1 MSKQETKIA
10 GYTYGT
16 KEVAKSPVSLEE
28 LEELKQTVT
37 LTDEDICYLRM
48 AGDVLEGQEHEVIDK
63 WRGVIGAQPHLAHY
77 FVVPDGKPDEDYKA
91 RVKERFARWVLDV
104 CRRPYDRDWLDY
116 QHEIGL
122 RHTNLKKNKTDEAS
136 TPPQI
141 PLRYLI
147 AFTAVI
153 NDTIKPL
160 LASKENSV
168 EEVEAMFRAWCKAAL
183 LYVTMWSRATLRKA
197 IGR

>member
-1 MSKQETKIA
+1 MSKRETKIA

-28 LEELKQTVT
+28 FEQLKQTVT
-37 LTDEDICYLRM
+37 LTGEDIRYLRM

-63 WRGVIGAQPHLAHY
+63 WRGIIGSQPHLAHY
-77 FVVPDGKPDEDYKA
+77 FVAPDGKPDEDYKA

-104 CRRPYDRDWLDY
+104 CRRHYDRDWLDY

-122 RHTNLKKNKTDEAS
+122 RHTHLKKNKTDEAS
-136 TPPQI
+136 TPPQL

-153 NDTIKPL
+153 NDTIKPF
-160 LASKENSV
+160 LASKGNSV
-168 EEVEAMFRAWCKAAL
+168 EEVEAMFRAWCKAVL
-183 LYVTMWSRATLRKA
+183 LYVTVWSRAYVA
-197 IGR
+197 ESDW

>member
-28 LEELKQTVT
+28 LEQLKQTVT
-37 LTDEDICYLRM
+37 LTDEDIGYLRM
-48 AGDVLEGQEHEVIDK
+48 AGDVLDGQEHEVIDK
-63 WRGVIGAQPHLAHY
+63 WRGIIGSQPHLAHY
-77 FVVPDGKPDEDYKA
+77 FVAPDGKPDEDYKA

-104 CRRPYDRDWLDY
+104 CRRPYDQDWLDY

-147 AFTAVI
+147 VFTAVI
-153 NDTIKPL
+153 NGTIKPF
-160 LASKENSV
+160 LASKDNSV
-168 EEVEAMFRAWCKAAL
+168 EEVEAMFQAWCKAVL
-183 LYVTMWSRATLRKA
+183 LYVTVWSRAYVA
-197 IGR
+197 ESDW

>member
-63 WRGVIGAQPHLAHY
+63 WRGVIGAQPHL
-77 FVVPDGKPDEDYKA
+77 
-91 RVKERFARWVLDV
+91 
-104 CRRPYDRDWLDY
+104 
-116 QHEIGL
+116 
-122 RHTNLKKNKTDEAS
+122 HTILSCPTAS
-136 TPPQI
+136 WMKI
-141 PLRYLI
+141 IR
-147 AFTAVI
+147 
-153 NDTIKPL
+153 
-160 LASKENSV
+160 LA
-168 EEVEAMFRAWCKAAL
+168 
-183 LYVTMWSRATLRKA
+183 
-197 IGR
+197 